1 MTILLTGGSGFLG
14 SHIAEQLSA
23 AGRRVRALVR
33 KTSDTSLL
41 AKLPHVELFEASM
54 EDAEGLG
61 RAAEGVDAIIHAAG
75 LVKARSAEEFHRV
88 NAAGTASLVAAAV
101 RAEPRPRRFV
111 LVSSLTAIGPSDAR
125 GTPVTPA
132 TGPHPVTRYGRSKLA
147 GERAALEH
155 RDDLSL
161 VIVRPPALYGPRDRE
176 FFAFFQAVKSR
187 ILPYTGSPDGQL
199 SMSYGPDA
207 ASACIAAVDA
217 DVPSGSAY
225 FIDDGEVYTLAELGR
240 HIEAALGTR
249 ALVRFPLPQAL
260 LRVAATATEA
270 WGKATDRPMMF
281 TPDKCNELF
290 EQWVC
295 DASATGP
302 ALGWQP
308 KVKFAEGAALTAAWY
323 RREGWL

>member
-1 MTILLTGGSGFLG
+1 
-14 SHIAEQLSA
+14 
-23 AGRRVRALVR
+23 VRALVR
-33 KTSDTSLL
+33 RTSDTSLL
-41 AKLPHVELFEASM
+41 RKLPHVELFEASM

-61 RAAEGVDAIIHAAG
+61 RAMDGIDAVIHSAG

-88 NAAGTASLVAAAV
+88 NAGGTANLVATALQAN
-101 RAEPRPRRFV
+101 PRPKRFV
-111 LVSSLTAIGPSDAR
+111 LVSSLTAVGPSDAR
-125 GTPVTPA
+125 GTPVTPDA
-132 TGPHPVTRYGRSKLA
+132 EPRPVTRYGRSKLA

-155 RDDLSL
+155 RDELPL
-161 VIVRPPALYGPRDRE
+161 TILRPPAIYGPRDRE
-176 FFAFFQAVKSR
+176 FFAFFQAVRSR
-187 ILPYTGSPDGQL
+187 ILPYMGSPDGRL
-199 SMSYGPDA
+199 SIIYGPDA
-207 ASACIAAVDA
+207 ASACIAALDA

-225 FIDDGEVYTLAELGR
+225 FLDDGAVYTMAELGR
-240 HIEAALGTR
+240 HIEAGLGTR

-270 WGKATDRPMMF
+270 FGKATDRAMMF

-308 KVKFAEGAALTAAWY
+308 KVKFPEGARLTAAWY